1 MAEIAGLSL
10 AANIFQMVEYGA
22 QFTITAYKIY
32 DSGNDA
38 IENFNTL
45 QVLSKNLEEVTQR
58 LVPASLQTS
67 TSHEQS
73 DEALVRLSKECKK
86 ASTQMLETLRKI
98 GLPKSGKIKKRDALQ
113 TAFKA
118 YWNKSRIDALG
129 KQLDS
134 FRNQW
139 TLQVLEILRLVKQDL
154 KFIFHVPSTLR

>member
-1 MAEIAGLSL
+1 MADIAGLSL

-22 QFTITAYKIY
+22 QFTMTAYKIY

-38 IENFNTL
+38 IENFNSL
-45 QVLSKNLEEVTQR
+45 QVLSKNLEEVIQR
-58 LVPASLQTS
+58 LVPAPLQAS
-67 TSHEQS
+67 ASQS
-73 DEALVRLSKECKK
+73 NEALVRLSHECKK
-86 ASTQMLETLRKI
+86 TSTQMLETLEKI

-118 YWNKSRIDALG
+118 YWNKSQIDALG

-139 TLQVLEILRLVKQDL
+139 TLQILEILRSVEQ
-154 KFIFHVPSTLR
+154 T